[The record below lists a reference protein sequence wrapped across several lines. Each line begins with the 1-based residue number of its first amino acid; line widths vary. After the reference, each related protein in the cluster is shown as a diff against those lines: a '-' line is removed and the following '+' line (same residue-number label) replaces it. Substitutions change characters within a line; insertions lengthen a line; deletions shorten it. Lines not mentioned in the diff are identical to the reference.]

1 MKKLLLTLLV
11 LCVAICTNANTIYE
25 LSAATCTAAA
35 KATGPWAFNNG
46 FSIMPA
52 DESKT
57 YQSANGGIKYSA
69 GVQYTITLPAGVSIK
84 HVEIVGYNNYADADS
99 YIAELNGKKY
109 GETEYV
115 FPQKTADGN
124 TVSTTKS
131 ITFADAATGT
141 ITFTPQGKQ
150 VVWTISLYD
159 YNPADVK
166 EEEPTGDRNT
176 NLYYTP
182 ESQME
187 KLDRAPVA
195 LPASSGKGVF
205 LSWRFL
211 GTDNL
216 QTKFDVVRNGSTIKR
231 DLSVTNFTDATGANT
246 SSYVIVAKVNG
257 EEVDRTEPVSSWG
270 NIFRRQTLDR
280 PAGGTVGGAEYTYSP
295 NDCSV
300 GDVDGDGKYELIV
313 KWDPSN
319 SHDNSQSGYT
329 GNVYLDAYKLNLD
342 SETPTKLW
350 RIDLG
355 QNIRAGA
362 HYTQFLVYDFDGD
375 GKAEVICKTA
385 AGSKDGA
392 GNYVSEAATD
402 TKIKAVNNTKDW
414 RNSIGKVTGGQEWL
428 TVFNGETGKAIHTVF
443 YNPNRNGGIGGE
455 AGWTKNWDDRSG
467 KNDKEYGNRGERY
480 LAAVAYLDG
489 PDANPS
495 AVLQRGYYTYSYI
508 WAVDF
513 DGKELKTK
521 WFHASEEKNKYKVTD
536 ANGNTKTY
544 NAPIATGKVSGSRTC
559 YGNGNHNISV
569 GDYDGDG
576 CDEITFG
583 ASALNNDGT
592 LLYSTGFGHGD
603 AIHVG
608 DIDPDRPGMESFT
621 VHEES
626 QYGWDLHDA
635 ATGEII
641 CSSTGSA
648 DNGRG
653 IAADIIEKHRGWE
666 FASSNDRS
674 LRGAD
679 NSVVSTSSTSLN
691 FRCYWDGSLQD
702 ALFDGDRIDKWNGS
716 GMSCLFTLYD
726 YGHSTSCN
734 STKKTPNLQ
743 ADLLGDWREEI
754 ILWDSSDGCTLNIF
768 TTNIPTIYR
777 VPTLMHNH
785 VYRMGVAWQNV
796 SYNQP
801 PHVSYYM
808 PDYVKYLKQQTT
820 AIEGVEEVKANE
832 DGAIYNLQGIR
843 VSKPCKGIYIQG
855 GKKIVVGKSL

>member
-1 MKKLLLTLLV
+1 MKKLLLSLLL
-11 LCVAICTNANTIYE
+11 LCVAICTKANTIYE
-25 LSAATCTAAA
+25 LSAATCTAATNA
-35 KATGPWAFNNG
+35 KGPWAFNNG

-52 DESKT
+52 NASKT
-57 YQSANGGIKYSA
+57 YQTGTDGIKYSA
-69 GVQYTITLPAGVSIK
+69 GTQYTITLPAGVSIK
-84 HVEIVGYNNYADADS
+84 YVVISGYDNYADADS
-99 YIAELNGKKY
+99 YLAELNGKEY
-109 GETEYV
+109 GATEYV
-115 FPQKTADGN
+115 FPQKTADGK
-124 TVSTTKS
+124 TVSTSKS
-131 ITFADAATGT
+131 ITLADAATNA

-150 VVWTISLYD
+150 VVWTIRLYD
-159 YNPADVK
+159 YDPAVVHA
-166 EEEPTGDRNT
+166 
-176 NLYYTP
+176 NLYNTP
-182 ESQME
+182 VSQME
-187 KLDRAPVA
+187 KIDRAPVA

-205 LSWRFL
+205 VSWRLL
-211 GTDNL
+211 GTDDA
-216 QTKFDVVRNGSTIKR
+216 QTRFDVVRNGSTIKR
-231 DLSVTNFTDATGANT
+231 DLAVTNFTDATGTNT
-246 SSYVIVAKVNG
+246 NSYVIVAKVNG
-257 EEVDRTEPVSSWG
+257 EEIDRTEAVSSWG

-280 PAGGTVGGAEYTYSP
+280 PAGGTVDGEAYTYSP

-319 SHDNSQSGYT
+319 SQDNSNKGYT

-355 QNIRAGA
+355 KNIRAGA

-385 AGSKDGA
+385 AGSKDGE

-402 TKIKAVNNTKDW
+402 ATIKAVNNTKDW
-414 RNSIGKVTGGQEWL
+414 RNTNGKVTGGQEWL

-467 KNDKEYGNRGERY
+467 KTDTDYGNRGERY

-495 AVLQRGYYTYSYI
+495 AVLLRGYYTYSYT

-521 WFHASEEKNKYKVTD
+521 WLHASDEKNRYKVTD

-559 YGNGNHNISV
+559 YGNGNHNLSV

-592 LLYSTGFGHGD
+592 LLYSTGYGHGD

-608 DIDPDRPGMESFT
+608 DIDPDRPGMEVFA

-641 CSSTGSA
+641 CSSTGSS

-702 ALFDGDRIDKWNGS
+702 ALLDGNTMDKWNGS
-716 GMSCLFTLYD
+716 GMSRLFTLYD
-726 YGHSTSCN
+726 YGHSSSCN
-734 STKKTPNLQ
+734 STKQTPNLQ

-754 ILWDSSDGCTLNIF
+754 ILWDSSDDCTLNIF

-785 VYRMGVAWQNV
+785 VYRMGVAWQNIG
-796 SYNQP
+796 YNQP
-801 PHVSYYM
+801 PHVSYFM
-808 PDYVKYLKQQTT
+808 PDYVNYLKQQTT

-832 DGAIYNLQGIR
+832 DGAIYNLQGVR